1 MSKIVN
7 LDGSAAESDQTVEEL
22 TSDPR
27 LIKMANCATA
37 ADLKAVWLGREC
49 DREDIQVALLMQ
61 LVGDIQ
67 HLGNAIAV
75 LLAKL
80 ETVTQQPDTRIN

>member
-1 MSKIVN
+1 MTKLVS
-7 LDGSAAESDQTVEEL
+7 LDGSAAGVDKLIDEL
-22 TSDPR
+22 TSDKKLR
-27 LIKMANCATA
+27 KLAGCATA
-37 ADLKAVWLGREC
+37 ADLKALWLGREC

-80 ETVTQQPDTRIN
+80 ETVTNTHVN

>member
-1 MSKIVN
+1 MAKILN
-7 LDGSAAESDQTVEEL
+7 LDGSAAESDQTVEQL

-37 ADLKAVWLGREC
+37 NDLRAIWLGREC

-75 LLAKL
+75 LLSKL
-80 ETVTQQPDTRIN
+80 ETVTGTPVK

>member
-1 MSKIVN
+1 MTRIVN
-7 LDGSAAESDQTVEEL
+7 LDGSAAESDKSVEKL

-27 LIKMANCATA
+27 LHKLANCATA
-37 ADLKAVWLGREC
+37 ADLKSLWLGRQC
-49 DREDIQVALLMQ
+49 DREDIEIALLMQ

-80 ETVTQQPDTRIN
+80 ETVTDTRVN

>member
-1 MSKIVN
+1 MARIVN
-7 LDGSAAESDQTVEEL
+7 LDGSAAESDRSVEQL

-27 LIKMANCATA
+27 LRKLANCATA
-37 ADLKAVWLGREC
+37 ADLKGLWLGREC
-49 DREDIQVALLMQ
+49 DREDIQIALLMQ

-80 ETVTQQPDTRIN
+80 ETVTDTRVN

>member
-7 LDGSAAESDQTVEEL
+7 LDGSATGAEKLIDEL
-22 TSDPR
+22 TSDKR
-27 LIKMANCATA
+27 LRKLGHCATA
-37 ADLKAVWLGREC
+37 GDLKKLWLAREV
-49 DREDIQVALLMQ
+49 DREDVQVALLMQ

-80 ETVTQQPDTRIN
+80 ETLTTQSNSRIN

>member
-1 MSKIVN
+1 MAKIVN
-7 LDGSAAESDQTVEEL
+7 LDGSAAGVDKLIDAL
-22 TSDPR
+22 TSDKR
-27 LIKMANCATA
+27 LRKLGNCATA
-37 ADLKAVWLGREC
+37 ADLKALWLGREC
-49 DREDIQVALLMQ
+49 DREDIQIALLMQ

-80 ETVTQQPDTRIN
+80 ETVTGTRVS

>member
-1 MSKIVN
+1 MTKIVSLN
-7 LDGSAAESDQTVEEL
+7 GSAAESQQTVEKL
-22 TSDPR
+22 TSDPK
-27 LIKMANCATA
+27 LVKMANCETA
-37 ADLKAVWLGREC
+37 NDLRAIWLGREC

-80 ETVTQQPDTRIN
+80 ETVTDTRFN

>member
-1 MSKIVN
+1 MAKIVN
-7 LDGSAAESDQTVEEL
+7 LDGSAAGTEKLIEEL
-22 TSDPR
+22 TNDKR
-27 LIKMANCATA
+27 LRKLGNCATA
-37 ADLKAVWLGREC
+37 GDLKKLWLGREV
-49 DREDIQVALLMQ
+49 DREDVQVALLMQ

-80 ETVTQQPDTRIN
+80 ETLTTQSNTRIN